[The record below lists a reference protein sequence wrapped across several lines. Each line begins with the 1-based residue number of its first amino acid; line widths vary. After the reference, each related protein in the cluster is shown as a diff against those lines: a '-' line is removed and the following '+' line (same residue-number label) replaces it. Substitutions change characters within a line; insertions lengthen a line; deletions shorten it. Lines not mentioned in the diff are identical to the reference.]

1 MLINLVGVIEDG
13 AAGAA
18 RSTDAPADPR
28 VTVRIPR
35 GTDVTLA
42 VKILLASGPPL
53 DAFAANQTLTLTVRK
68 RPGDPVVAL
77 TATGTASSDENAGG
91 GPGVFLITITAAATR
106 NMFGR
111 HFYDLWLSRGIAPNA
126 KRDAVIPLS
135 PFVVEDSL
143 MVVP

>member
-53 DAFAANQTLTLTVRK
+53 DAFAANQTLTLTGRT
-68 RPGDPVVAL
+68 RPADPVVAL
-77 TATGTASSDENAGG
+77 
-91 GPGVFLITITAAATR
+91 TAAATR